1 MDWKYRTVDRELSF
15 AFACTSIVIVLF
27 IILPIGLT
35 YASDK
40 REQPYVVRYGTV
52 NWNQEKM
59 ELLTEDGVWTLE
71 DPPEY
76 ENDTKVRILF
86 DSKGTKKA
94 TDDVVIDLI
103 EMEE

>member
-1 MDWKYRTVDRELSF
+1 MTKTVKWDFSPLMIIAPVV
-15 AFACTSIVIVLF
+15 AFMVLIF
-27 IILPIGLT
+27 YFLLFPIE
-35 YASDK
+35 K
-40 REQPYVVRYGTV
+40 EQPYIVRYGTV

>member
-1 MDWKYRTVDRELSF
+1 MTKTVKWDFSPLMIIAPVV
-15 AFACTSIVIVLF
+15 AFMVL
-27 IILPIGLT
+27 ILFFLLFPIE
-35 YASDK
+35 K
-40 REQPYVVRYGTV
+40 EQPYIVRYGTI
-52 NWNQEKM
+52 NWNYEKM
-59 ELLTEDGVWTLE
+59 ELLTEDGTWTLE

-86 DSKGTKKA
+86 DSKGSKKA

>member
-1 MDWKYRTVDRELSF
+1 MTKTVKWDFSPLMIIAPVV
-15 AFACTSIVIVLF
+15 AFMVL
-27 IILPIGLT
+27 ILFFLLFPIE
-35 YASDK
+35 K
-40 REQPYVVRYGTV
+40 EQPYIVRYGTV

>member
-1 MDWKYRTVDRELSF
+1 MTKTVKWDFSPLMIIAPVV
-15 AFACTSIVIVLF
+15 AFMVL
-27 IILPIGLT
+27 ILFFLLFPIE
-35 YASDK
+35 K
-40 REQPYVVRYGTV
+40 EQPYIVRYGTV
-52 NWNQEKM
+52 NWNYEKM

-86 DSKGTKKA
+86 DSNGTKKA

>member
-1 MDWKYRTVDRELSF
+1 MKFFDKEARL
-15 AFACTSIVIVLF
+15 ALAIVAIIIVVLLLP
-27 IILPIGLT
+27 IILLAVLRQRSIE
-35 YASDK
+35 Y
-40 REQPYVVRYGTV
+40 QPFIARYGTV
-52 NWNQEKM
+52 HWVDEDIQ
-59 ELLTEDGVWTLE
+59 LLTEDGTWTLE

-76 ENDTKVRILF
+76 ENGTKVRILF

>member
-1 MDWKYRTVDRELSF
+1 MTKTVKWDFSPLMIIAPVV
-15 AFACTSIVIVLF
+15 AFMVL
-27 IILPIGLT
+27 ILFFLLFPIE
-35 YASDK
+35 K
-40 REQPYVVRYGTV
+40 EQPYIVRYGTV
-52 NWNQEKM
+52 NWNYEKM

>member
-1 MDWKYRTVDRELSF
+1 MTKTVKWDFSPLMIIAPVV
-15 AFACTSIVIVLF
+15 AFMVL
-27 IILPIGLT
+27 ILFFLLFPIE
-35 YASDK
+35 K
-40 REQPYVVRYGTV
+40 EQPYIVRYGTV

-59 ELLTEDGVWTLE
+59 ELLTEDGTWFLE

>member
-1 MDWKYRTVDRELSF
+1 MTKTVKWDFSPLMI
-15 AFACTSIVIVLF
+15 IVPVVVFMVLIF
-27 IILPIGLT
+27 YFLLFPIE
-35 YASDK
+35 K
-40 REQPYVVRYGTV
+40 EQPYIVRYGTV

-76 ENDTKVRILF
+76 ENNTKVRILF